1 MKEHN
6 VSSLAN
12 GAAKHFACFPLAC
25 IASVSEFSRAQNT
38 ENPRVPRSFFAP
50 QTHGSARYVSQLPA
64 NF

>member
-12 GAAKHFACFPLAC
+12 GAAKYCACFPLAC
-25 IASVSEFSRAQNT
+25 IASVSEFSRAQNI

-50 QTHGSARYVSQLPA
+50 QTHGSARYLRQLPA

>member
-1 MKEHN
+1 MCPR
-6 VSSLAN
+6 LAN